1 MNVDAKDIE
10 ILDILR
16 QDCRIPNAQLANQ
29 VGLSASS
36 CWRRVRALEDSG
48 VVRNYTVSLD
58 NEKMGMN
65 FTAVVQ
71 VHLSRHDEMQV
82 RAFQREVQAR
92 SEIRE
97 CHATTGQADYHL
109 IVECAD
115 IAAYNRFLEEVLFRL
130 PAVDSV
136 QSNVV
141 LRTLKQG

>member
-1 MNVDAKDIE
+1 MDIDAKDKE
-10 ILDILR
+10 ILEHLR
-16 QDCRIPNAQLANQ
+16 SDCRVTNAELAQ
-29 VGLSASS
+29 RVGLSASS
-36 CWRRVRALEDSG
+36 CWRRVRTLEEAG
-48 VVRNYTVSLD
+48 VIRNYTVTLN
-58 NEKMGMN
+58 NEKLGMN

-82 RAFQREVQAR
+82 RAFQREVRAR

-141 LRTLKQG
+141 LRTLKSG